1 MTLYTYTLCNHE
13 TILNKPIKTNTIEL
27 YHKAAIS
34 FPKTFNEITATT
46 HKTIWNP
53 LKDVN
58 GKKPQTITDLLQE
71 HKLWEDEISKRKPV
85 TEEMFNYIQSLV
97 NQQKPC
103 SLISALADWATIARQ
118 AGLRLSEY
126 CQDSRTIKPGNYAL
140 NVYGEAKAFTINDF
154 IFVGHNNENLNP
166 SHTDRLD
173 ISRIGGAYIR
183 WRTQKNGTKNE
194 TLPYAINNKDKTRCV
209 VRAMLRIRLRAQH
222 LNILPTEPLAV
233 AAYNNVPFFIQD
245 THVNGLLRDAAAKVH
260 NVTTA
265 DELKLYS
272 THSYRVMAC
281 VLLYNAGKSTEFIKN
296 RLRWKSEAFKMYLR
310 HLPTLAKQHNEATE
324 GKSFLF

>member
-1 MTLYTYTLCNHE
+1 MQTLDRDGQIRFASLAGSFGASLTRHPTTITKSERDFRSRQRHFLKFCNKYSLNPTFSNFQYDQEAKNYIMTLYTFTLCNHE

-173 ISRIGGAYIR
+173 ISQIGGAYIR
-183 WRTQKNGTKNE
+183 WRTQKK
-194 TLPYAINNKDKTRCV
+194 KW
-209 VRAMLRIRLRAQH
+209 H
-222 LNILPTEPLAV
+222 
-233 AAYNNVPFFIQD
+233 
-245 THVNGLLRDAAAKVH
+245 
-260 NVTTA
+260 
-265 DELKLYS
+265 
-272 THSYRVMAC
+272 
-281 VLLYNAGKSTEFIKN
+281 
-296 RLRWKSEAFKMYLR
+296 
-310 HLPTLAKQHNEATE
+310 
-324 GKSFLF
+324 